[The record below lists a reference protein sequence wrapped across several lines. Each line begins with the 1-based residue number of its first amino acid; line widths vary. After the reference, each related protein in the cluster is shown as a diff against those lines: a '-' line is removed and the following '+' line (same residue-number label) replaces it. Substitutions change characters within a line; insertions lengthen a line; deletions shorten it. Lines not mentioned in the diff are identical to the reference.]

1 LGGETHGLWGK
12 AVCRN
17 SDLSSEGEGA
27 VKGAGK
33 WVPRIAW
40 IFINSM
46 KAICMN

>member
-12 AVCRN
+12 PFAAN

-27 VKGAGK
+27 VKGAGT

-40 IFINSM
+40 ISINSM